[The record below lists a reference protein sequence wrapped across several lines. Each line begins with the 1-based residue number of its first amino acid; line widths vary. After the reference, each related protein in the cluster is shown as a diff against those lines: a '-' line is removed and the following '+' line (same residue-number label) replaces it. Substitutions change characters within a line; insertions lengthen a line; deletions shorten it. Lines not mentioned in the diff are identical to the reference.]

1 MFIYHLLE
9 KQKIDVCNKIFHPF
23 VKSKGMESAAL
34 KNINK
39 ILKDATEN
47 ILEKVLGYIEGI
59 PEGERNE
66 FKLSEEQ
73 KESLRKIRQKAY
85 EENTEIETFL
95 NEMSSKY
102 YN

>member
-1 MFIYHLLE
+1 
-9 KQKIDVCNKIFHPF
+9 
-23 VKSKGMESAAL
+23 MESAAL

-47 ILEKVLGYIEGI
+47 ILEKVLGYVEGI

-73 KESLRKIRQKAY
+73 KESLRK
-85 EENTEIETFL
+85 
-95 NEMSSKY
+95 
-102 YN
+102 